1 MRRLLLAAVV
11 LTATLGAA
19 AGSANV
25 SSGPI
30 LAYSV
35 LYPADAKADEWTDGG
50 VCATDPKGHSFRVT
64 DPYLDRYPAWSP
76 DGKHIAFTRGLERV
90 PGSVGD
96 VSDVYI
102 ADATGGH
109 LRNLTARI
117 AGQWNGQSSWSPDG
131 RRLAFVSG
139 WYGDGLFVVNAD
151 GTGSTEI
158 ASVPHNWD
166 LGFPSWSPDGQ
177 RILFTEYLGG
187 PVGVFVIDAD
197 GSNET
202 KVVGSASEAVWSPD
216 GKRIAYLAW
225 HGSRTALAVMDAD
238 STSPPHVLTGDGLNS
253 GPAWSPDG
261 GWIAFEEGGRL
272 MVIRPD
278 GIGEHAADTDGRPTA
293 DPAWRPAAA
302 LPANRRPCVIS
313 GTSRADVI
321 RGTNRGDLINGKGSN
336 DTIYGRGGD
345 DVLIGGSGHDHLYG
359 GGGRDLFGASDGHRD
374 VLLGGPGFDSAYF
387 DNRDRLR
394 SVELNA
400 LTGTKP

>member
-1 MRRLLLAAVV
+1 
-11 LTATLGAA
+11 
-19 AGSANV
+19 
-25 SSGPI
+25 
-30 LAYSV
+30 
-35 LYPADAKADEWTDGG
+35 
-50 VCATDPKGHSFRVT
+50 
-64 DPYLDRYPAWSP
+64 
-76 DGKHIAFTRGLERV
+76 
-90 PGSVGD
+90 
-96 VSDVYI
+96 
-102 ADATGGH
+102 
-109 LRNLTARI
+109 
-117 AGQWNGQSSWSPDG
+117 
-131 RRLAFVSG
+131 
-139 WYGDGLFVVNAD
+139 
-151 GTGSTEI
+151 
-158 ASVPHNWD
+158 
-166 LGFPSWSPDGQ
+166 
-177 RILFTEYLGG
+177 
-187 PVGVFVIDAD
+187 VFVIDAD

-225 HGSRTALAVMDAD
+225 HGSRTAVAVMDAD

-261 GWIAFEEGGRL
+261 RWIAFEEVSRL
-272 MVIRPD
+272 MVIQPD
-278 GIGEHAADTDGRPTA
+278 GTGEHAADTDGWLTA

-302 LPANRRPCVIS
+302 LPAHRRPCVIS
-313 GTSRADVI
+313 GTPRADVI
-321 RGTNRGDLINGKGSN
+321 RGTNRGDLINGKGGN